1 MQMVPSLCDD
11 PQAKK
16 LAADY
21 KVDID
26 ELPELLYKTYVFY
39 GSRVR
44 IPAHLEINTAKYT
57 TPLKRSLEFD

>member
-44 IPAHLEINTAKYT
+44 IPAHL
-57 TPLKRSLEFD
+57 